1 MFGGSMVALV
11 TPFDRRGE
19 LDWEAF
25 ERLLGFHLDEGTDA
39 VVVGGTTGESPTLTG
54 DELEKMV
61 RLAVEKMTGRIPV
74 IAGSGTNSTRA
85 SVAASK
91 RVAAAGANACL
102 VVTPYYNKPAQRG
115 LVEHYTAVADAVDIP
130 IIMYN
135 VPGRTACDM
144 LPDTVAELAEHPN
157 ICGIKEATG
166 DVARGQEI
174 VNGTDDEF
182 VVLSGDD
189 GSARSLMAAGARGV
203 ISVTANVAPRLM
215 HKMCEAAT
223 SGDEEAAAS
232 LDAQLAELHE
242 TLFVEANPIP
252 VKWALAEMGF
262 IGPALR
268 LPLTELDTSY
278 HDRLRRALQAAGI
291 KIQ

>member
-11 TPFDRRGE
+11 TPFDRRGD
-19 LDWEAF
+19 LDREAF
-25 ERLLGFHLDEGTDA
+25 ERLLGFHLDQGTDA
-39 VVVGGTTGESPTLTG
+39 IVVGGTTGESPTLSG
-54 DELEKMV
+54 DELETMV
-61 RLAVEKMTGRIPV
+61 RMAREKLAGRIPV
-74 IAGSGTNSTRA
+74 IAGSGTNSTRS
-85 SVAASK
+85 SVAMSK
-91 RVAAAGANACL
+91 RVAAAGADACL

-115 LVEHYTAVADAVDIP
+115 LVKHYTAVADAVDVP

-189 GSARSLMAAGARGV
+189 GTARSLMAAGGHGV

-215 HKMCEAAT
+215 HEMCDAAT
-223 SGDEEAAAS
+223 GGNEERAVS
-232 LDAQLAELHE
+232 LDSQLAELHE
-242 TLFVEANPIP
+242 ALFLEANPIP
-252 VKWALAEMGF
+252 VKWALAAMGL
-262 IGPALR
+262 IGPGLR
-268 LPLTELDTSY
+268 LPLTELHASF
-278 HDRLRRALQAAGI
+278 HDRLGEALQAAGI
-291 KIQ
+291 EIQ

>member
-232 LDAQLAELHE
+232 LDAHLAELHE

>member
-1 MFGGSMVALV
+1 MFGGSIVALV
-11 TPFDRRGE
+11 TPFDRRGD
-19 LDWEAF
+19 LDRDTF
-25 ERLLGFHLDEGTDA
+25 ERPPGFHLDEGTDA
-39 VVVGGTTGESPTLTG
+39 VVVGGTTGESPTLSG
-54 DELEKMV
+54 HELETMV
-61 RLAVEKMTGRIPV
+61 RMAADKLADRIPV
-74 IAGSGTNSTRA
+74 IAGSGTNSTRS
-85 SVAASK
+85 SVATSK
-91 RVAAAGANACL
+91 RVAAAGADACP

-115 LVEHYTAVADAVDIP
+115 LVEHYAAVADAVDVP

-157 ICGIKEATG
+157 FCGIKESTG

-189 GSARSLMAAGARGV
+189 GSASGLMAAGARGV
-203 ISVTANVAPRLM
+203 ISVTASVAPRLM
-215 HKMCEAAT
+215 HDMCEAAT
-223 SGDEEAAAS
+223 CGDEERAAS

-242 TLFVEANPIP
+242 ALFVEANPIP
-252 VKWALAEMGF
+252 VKWALAEMGL

-268 LPLTELDTSY
+268 LPLTELDASY
-278 HDRLRRALQAAGI
+278 HDRLREALQAAGI
-291 KIQ
+291 EI